1 MLILKL
7 NTPSFK
13 GEKNELQERN
23 ASQLSYP
30 YNLTTEDFILLF
42 FRHLIND
49 SSLAMAEDIPAIM
62 WNSFPAKNHFTSKTL
77 NSVSIGFLLQ
87 LLKFFL
93 NHSYQLSLIKL
104 RVILRKLLLCLDFA
118 RALARQNDL
127 KESPVM
133 ATVLLSQHSFFLPTL
148 LPTLVSKFKFH

>member
-62 WNSFPAKNHFTSKTL
+62 
-77 NSVSIGFLLQ
+77 
-87 LLKFFL
+87 
-93 NHSYQLSLIKL
+93 
-104 RVILRKLLLCLDFA
+104 
-118 RALARQNDL
+118 
-127 KESPVM
+127 
-133 ATVLLSQHSFFLPTL
+133 
-148 LPTLVSKFKFH
+148 